1 MTKQHNWPAHPTRN
15 RNYNQGSYLGWPDW
29 SSAEANAFRSC
40 NQEISLFTS
49 DFEKVHTQTG
59 PARTYRRTR
68 QWPRA
73 ALWKGGKMWSNQIR
87 GVSSREETPLTP
99 PETTSAA
106 LATTS
111 AAVVRDATPGSS
123 QQSRLAPPPP
133 HPRQQSRILFRLERQ
148 KCMRRPCTQIR
159 PF

>member
-1 MTKQHNWPAHPTRN
+1 MVMSHG
-15 RNYNQGSYLGWPDW
+15 GSAAP
-29 SSAEANAFRSC
+29 
-40 NQEISLFTS
+40 
-49 DFEKVHTQTG
+49 G

-123 QQSRLAPPPP
+123 RDDAPWTQSRRYGRALGGRARPQSQLGPPWTD
-133 HPRQQSRILFRLERQ
+133 E
-148 KCMRRPCTQIR
+148 
-159 PF
+159 PFFFF